1 MKINLHCNFFDQ
13 FPVKPFQGLCL
24 RSVNASIE
32 GCRWRAKRDGHT
44 KYPIICTTDCDIDF
58 FSTFHHSRKASFY
71 YNILGQIKYT
81 KHTNLS
87 YTQSKRDYFVLNT
100 QQQAF
105 GINKV
110 LAPGQPLRRFSHVNG
125 PGACTLKVQ
134 KTTPIN
140 RYAFVFNTCYKSH
153 SVYFY
158 EVYFIFF
165 WKGHT
170 HFSCSVLYKVHL
182 VKTMCIE
189 LELSF

>member
-87 YTQSKRDYFVLNT
+87 YTLSNRDYFVLNT

-110 LAPGQPLRRFSHVNG
+110 PAPGQPLQRFSHVDG
-125 PGACTLKVQ
+125 PGACTPP
-134 KTTPIN
+134 PIDM
-140 RYAFVFNTCYKSH
+140 RLYLTLQYKSH
-153 SVYFY
+153 SVYFQ
-158 EVYFIFF
+158 
-165 WKGHT
+165 
-170 HFSCSVLYKVHL
+170 
-182 VKTMCIE
+182 
-189 LELSF
+189 